1 MHRRLNISNGGARM
15 IKIRNIKK
23 DFNEETKIHLKD
35 IDFEDGKSYAI
46 LGVSGSGKTTLLNII
61 AGILTPNEGDVFVDD
76 INVTTLSQK
85 EKDLFRLN
93 NIGYI
98 FQDFK
103 LMEDMSVEDNLNLLK
118 IGKVKCIDIDKILS
132 EVGLGS
138 KRKAKVKTLSGG
150 EKQRVAI
157 ARALMKSPKII
168 LADEPTGSLNY
179 KKGLEIME
187 LLKEFHKKSEHVMIF
202 VTHDDRM
209 ASFAD
214 EVIQFEELLIQKGG
228 RK

>member
-1 MHRRLNISNGGARM
+1 M
-15 IKIRNIKK
+15 IRIKNIKK
-23 DFNEETKIHLKD
+23 DFNSDTKIHLKD
-35 IDFEDGKSYAI
+35 IEFENGKTYAI

-61 AGILTPNEGDVFVDD
+61 AGIVNPNEGEVLIDD
-76 INVTTLSQK
+76 IEITELSQK
-85 EKDLFRLN
+85 EKDNFRLK

-103 LMEDMSVEDNLNLLK
+103 LMEDMTVEDNLNLLK
-118 IGKVKCIDIDKILS
+118 IEKIKCIDIDEILNQ
-132 EVGLGS
+132 VGLKN
-138 KRKAKVKTLSGG
+138 KRKTKVKKLSGG

-179 KKGLEIME
+179 EKGLEIME
-187 LLKEFHKKSEHVMIF
+187 LLNEFHKKSNHVMIF

-209 ASFAD
+209 AKFAD
-214 EVIQFEELLIQKGG
+214 EIIQFEDILVKGG
-228 RK
+228 VS

>member
-1 MHRRLNISNGGARM
+1 M
-15 IKIRNIKK
+15 IKVTNVKK
-23 DFNEETKIHLKD
+23 DFNQDTKIHMKD
-35 IDFEDGKSYAI
+35 IEFQNGKSYAI

-61 AGILTPNEGDVFVDD
+61 AGIVTPTEGQVFVDD
-76 INVTTLSQK
+76 VEITKLTQK
-85 EKDLFRLN
+85 EKDNFRLK

-103 LMEDMSVEDNLNLLK
+103 LIEDMTVEDNLNILQIEKINCIEMDNILK
-118 IGKVKCIDIDKILS
+118 Q
-132 EVGLGS
+132 VGLES
-138 KRKAKVKTLSGG
+138 KKKEKVRKLSGG

-179 KKGLEIME
+179 EKGIEIME
-187 LLKEFHKKSEHVMIF
+187 LLKEFHKKSKHIMLF

-209 ASFAD
+209 AKFAD
-214 EVIQFEELLIQKGG
+214 EVIYFEDILVKGG
-228 RK
+228 ENNV

>member
-1 MHRRLNISNGGARM
+1 M
-15 IKIRNIKK
+15 IKVTNVKK
-23 DFNEETKIHLKD
+23 DFNQDTKIHMKN
-35 IDFEDGKSYAI
+35 IEFQNGKSYAI

-61 AGILTPNEGDVFVDD
+61 AGIVTPTEGQVFVDD
-76 INVTTLSQK
+76 VEITKLTQK
-85 EKDLFRLN
+85 EKDNFRLK

-103 LMEDMSVEDNLNLLK
+103 LIEDMTVEDNLNILQIEKINCIEIDNILK
-118 IGKVKCIDIDKILS
+118 Q
-132 EVGLGS
+132 VGLES
-138 KRKAKVKTLSGG
+138 KKKEKVRKLSGG

-179 KKGLEIME
+179 EKGIEIME
-187 LLKEFHKKSEHVMIF
+187 LLKEFHKKSKHIMLF

-209 ASFAD
+209 AKFAD
-214 EVIQFEELLIQKGG
+214 EVIHFEDILVKGG
-228 RK
+228 ENNV

>member
-1 MHRRLNISNGGARM
+1 M
-15 IKIRNIKK
+15 IKVTNVKK
-23 DFNEETKIHLKD
+23 DFNQDTKIHMKN
-35 IDFEDGKSYAI
+35 IEFQNGKSYAI

-61 AGILTPNEGDVFVDD
+61 AGIVTPTEGQVFVDD
-76 INVTTLSQK
+76 VEITKLTQK
-85 EKDLFRLN
+85 EKDNFRLK

-103 LMEDMSVEDNLNLLK
+103 LIEDMTVEDNLNILQIEKINCIEMDNILK
-118 IGKVKCIDIDKILS
+118 Q
-132 EVGLGS
+132 VGLES
-138 KRKAKVKTLSGG
+138 KKKEKVRKLSGG

-179 KKGLEIME
+179 EKGIEIME
-187 LLKEFHKKSEHVMIF
+187 LLKEFHKKSKHIMLF

-209 ASFAD
+209 AKFAD
-214 EVIQFEELLIQKGG
+214 EVIHFEDILVKGG
-228 RK
+228 ENNV

>member
-1 MHRRLNISNGGARM
+1 M
-15 IKIRNIKK
+15 IKIKNVKK
-23 DFNEETKIHLKD
+23 DFNPETKIQMKD
-35 IDFEDGKSYAI
+35 MNFKNGKSYAI

-61 AGILTPNEGDVFVDD
+61 AGIVTPTEGKVFVDD
-76 INVTTLSQK
+76 VEVTKLTQK
-85 EKDLFRLN
+85 EKDNFRLK

-103 LMEDMSVEDNLNLLK
+103 LIEDMTVEDNLNLLK
-118 IGKVKCIDIDKILS
+118 IEKINCIEIDDILKQ
-132 EVGLGS
+132 VGLENK
-138 KRKAKVKTLSGG
+138 KRTKVRKLSGG

-179 KKGLEIME
+179 EKGIEIME
-187 LLKEFHKKSEHVMIF
+187 LLKRFHKKSKHIMIY

-209 ASFAD
+209 AQYAD
-214 EVIQFEELLIQKGG
+214 EVIHFEDMLVKGG
-228 RK
+228 EK